1 MDEIVDM
8 AGTKYIWVSDNS
20 LPNCNNRPM
29 AQMCISIFKNQIFGS
44 YTFSMSY
51 QGADAK
57 IHAYYHLEKL
67 YLSSTFKLYGT
78 LTAS

>member
-1 MDEIVDM
+1 MV
-8 AGTKYIWVSDNS
+8 
-20 LPNCNNRPM
+20 
-29 AQMCISIFKNQIFGS
+29 QMCISIFKNQVFGS